1 MHCPLCQNK
10 NSQKELFKISN
21 VFTSSSKLDQNL
33 TQIQTLNDYN
43 KYSTKRYCRDDNTI
57 TLTQC
62 QNCGYI
68 YNSSFDLDKISKEYQ
83 SKGYFSRKIVSKS
96 MGNNIKII
104 KDKCLKYID
113 KSSTCLEVAPGS
125 GDMVNA
131 LAHEVKFIYTIDPSL
146 VSLEIENVNNLKHI
160 QGFFNYDIVK
170 NKLEHKIDFI
180 IFRHLLEHIN
190 TPLDFLKNIVKIL
203 ENNGII
209 YIEVPNIEEFIKHG
223 RFYEIFNDHCGY
235 YQKNVL
241 INILQTLGC
250 EFIDEIFLYREQHM
264 GLFFKKNI
272 NTLNINKLKFELF
285 DENISSSFEK
295 NIKKINSFLSN
306 YLNIAIYGSGAH
318 GNSIVTFIDNPEKIK
333 KCFDLDTRKQ
343 GMYLQNSS
351 IIIQEP
357 NVDNFKDV
365 EAIIIAA
372 PLYEEEII
380 KFLGEKGYKGD
391 IIATEKEIKMIK
403 NHT

>member
-1 MHCPLCQNK
+1 M
-10 NSQKELFKISN
+10 
-21 VFTSSSKLDQNL
+21 
-33 TQIQTLNDYN
+33 
-43 KYSTKRYCRDDNTI
+43 
-57 TLTQC
+57 
-62 QNCGYI
+62 
-68 YNSSFDLDKISKEYQ
+68 DKISKEYQ

-96 MGNNIKII
+96 MSNNIKII

-113 KSSTCLEVAPGS
+113 KNSTCLEVAPGS

-160 QGFFNYDIVK
+160 QGFFNYNILK

-190 TPLDFLKNIVKIL
+190 APLDFLKNMVKIL

-264 GLFFKKNI
+264 GLFFKK
-272 NTLNINKLKFELF
+272 T
-285 DENISSSFEK
+285 
-295 NIKKINSFLSN
+295 
-306 YLNIAIYGSGAH
+306 
-318 GNSIVTFIDNPEKIK
+318 
-333 KCFDLDTRKQ
+333 
-343 GMYLQNSS
+343 
-351 IIIQEP
+351 
-357 NVDNFKDV
+357 
-365 EAIIIAA
+365 
-372 PLYEEEII
+372 
-380 KFLGEKGYKGD
+380 
-391 IIATEKEIKMIK
+391 
-403 NHT
+403 